1 MNMNDPRLAARIESS
16 AMEARILGQNP
27 RMRRRS
33 PLKSMMVTLLVLI
46 ALIVA
51 VVIWMGS
58 MTINETYDPSAGQAI
73 NAPR

>member
-1 MNMNDPRLAARIESS
+1 
-16 AMEARILGQNP
+16 
-27 RMRRRS
+27 
-33 PLKSMMVTLLVLI
+33 MMITLLVLI

-58 MTINETYDPSAGQAI
+58 MTINETNDPSAGQAI